1 MTSQIGTAAPCAHRD
16 ELTLDRRVI
25 ADFGNPAAGVSG
37 FVVALIRQ
45 FIEEAGAQVEE
56 LQEAG
61 RRLDARAVRAIAHS
75 LRGSSDTMG
84 ARRLSALCEQ
94 LEQGASQTGF
104 SRPEALLSDL
114 DEEFVKVRYAL
125 KAELQGAGQR

>member
-1 MTSQIGTAAPCAHRD
+1 MTCQIATACDDAVRE
-16 ELTLDRRVI
+16 ELTLDRRMI
-25 ADFGNPAAGVSG
+25 AEFGNPGARVSG
-37 FVVALIRQ
+37 FVAALIGQ

-56 LQEAG
+56 LREAG

-75 LRGSSDTMG
+75 LRVSSSTLG
-84 ARRLSALCEQ
+84 AKRLGALCEQ
-94 LEQGASQTGF
+94 LERGASRPGF
-104 SRPEALLSDL
+104 SRPEGLLSDL